1 MQPHQQRVVDEAS
14 ELRTK
19 VEALTTFINT
29 NKIFLDLEMTEQMLL
44 EEQLEY
50 MKGYLDVLNDR
61 IARFQFNHAPINFG
75 AIIPLGGIMNHMFN
89 MPDRIASMMLQRL
102 FNESLVT
109 ATRVKDSIHNH
120 IFRMKF

>member
-1 MQPHQQRVVDEAS
+1 MQEHQQRVVDEAS

-61 IARFQFNHAPINFG
+61 IARF
-75 AIIPLGGIMNHMFN
+75 
-89 MPDRIASMMLQRL
+89 
-102 FNESLVT
+102 
-109 ATRVKDSIHNH
+109 
-120 IFRMKF
+120 